1 MNQAK
6 HPAKERVRQFMEQRR
21 VEHRPPPSIKEIRRQ
36 LDWDLIDMCTIL
48 AAHLNLDLK

>member
-1 MNQAK
+1 MNQSK
-6 HPAKERVRQFMEQRR
+6 HPVKERVRQFMKQRR

-36 LDWDLIDMCTIL
+36 LDLDLIDMCTIL